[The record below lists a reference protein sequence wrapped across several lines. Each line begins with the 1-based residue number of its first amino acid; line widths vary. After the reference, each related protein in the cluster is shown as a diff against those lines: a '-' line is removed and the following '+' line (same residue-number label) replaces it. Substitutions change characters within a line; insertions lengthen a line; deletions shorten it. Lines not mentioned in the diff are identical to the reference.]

1 VSSLPASAATAVAL
15 FAATNV
21 DDLVVLALFSAASRA
36 TGRPRRWEIWAGQYL
51 GFATLVGLSLAV
63 GRGLSL
69 ILSRWL
75 WLLALIPL
83 AVGVVTLV
91 AAIRQARHPGQSA
104 PPPHAPPGQTDPPQ
118 PPGSP
123 GARGPS
129 DAADAPGVDPADP
142 PQPPASPGARGP
154 SDAAHAPG
162 VVGPSDPADLPRVPA
177 PSAVADPSDPSG
189 AVGVRGLSAVPGIPA
204 VPGVLGVRGLS
215 WMAGVAGVATLTVVN
230 GADNLAAYTP
240 VFATADADRIA
251 VTLTVFAVGV
261 AVWCEA
267 GALLTRHHRITDTLA
282 RYGRWILPTAF
293 ILIALYTLHATNA
306 PIHP

>member
-36 TGRPRRWEIWAGQYL
+36 TGRPRRWEIWVGQYL

-83 AVGVVTLV
+83 TVGVVTLV
-91 AAIRQARHPGQSA
+91 AAIRQTRRPGQSA
-104 PPPHAPPGQTDPPQ
+104 PPPPGPPGQTDPCQ
-118 PPGSP
+118 
-123 GARGPS
+123 
-129 DAADAPGVDPADP
+129 
-142 PQPPASPGARGP
+142 
-154 SDAAHAPG
+154 
-162 VVGPSDPADLPRVPA
+162 
-177 PSAVADPSDPSG
+177 PSG
-189 AVGVRGLSAVPGIPA
+189 MPEVPEVPEIPGIPA
-204 VPGVLGVRGLS
+204 VTGLVSVRGLS

-230 GADNLAAYTP
+230 GTDNLAAYTP

-251 VTLTVFAVGV
+251 VTLAVFAVGV
-261 AVWCEA
+261 AVWCTI

-282 RYGRWILPTAF
+282 RYGRWILPAAF

-306 PIHP
+306 PIHL